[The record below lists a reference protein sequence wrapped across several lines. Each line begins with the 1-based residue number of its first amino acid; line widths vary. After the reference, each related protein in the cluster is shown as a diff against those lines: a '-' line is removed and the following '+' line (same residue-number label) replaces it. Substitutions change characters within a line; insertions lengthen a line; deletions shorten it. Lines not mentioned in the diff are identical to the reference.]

1 MATKTF
7 KFLVSEVFKEFS
19 KRSKEDKTEED
30 YFKG

>member
-7 KFLVSEVFKEFS
+7 KFLVSEVFKEFP
-19 KRSKEDKTEED
+19 KRSKEDKTED